1 VQPTKKRVLCVSDHA
16 ATCEILAAALA
27 RRGYEVVTARSLV
40 TALLVACGQVFSLY
54 VLDAEIWG
62 GAGARLCESIRE
74 CDPLAPILFVSS
86 ESGAS
91 ALRKALEAGA
101 TRYILKPDLVG
112 LVEAAHDLASEA
124 ANGPE
129 CTDLARQ

>member
-1 VQPTKKRVLCVSDHA
+1 VQPAKKRVLCVSDLG

-40 TALLVACGQVFSLY
+40 TALLVACGQDFSLY
-54 VLDAEIWG
+54 VLDAEVWG

-74 CDPLAPILFVSS
+74 CDPLAPILFFSS
-86 ESGAS
+86 AAGAG
-91 ALRKALEAGA
+91 APRKALEAGA

-124 ANGPE
+124 ASSPE
-129 CTDLARQ
+129 CTGLARQ